1 VRIVAA
7 THRDLEAA
15 IAQGTM
21 RQDLFY
27 RIGEVSVRIPPLRE
41 RESDVILIANYLLR
55 RAAKRNG
62 RTALKLSPEAVAALE
77 RHTWPGN
84 VRELENRIN
93 AASIMT
99 EGQVVGSQDLGLQPG
114 ETDEMDS
121 LNLREVRL
129 RAESR
134 AVGRALAIAGGNISK
149 AAELLG
155 VTRPTLYDLMQ
166 RNIVTPADD

>member
-1 VRIVAA
+1 
-7 THRDLEAA
+7 
-15 IAQGTM
+15 
-21 RQDLFY
+21 
-27 RIGEVSVRIPPLRE
+27 VS
-41 RESDVILIANYLLR
+41 
-55 RAAKRNG
+55 
-62 RTALKLSPEAVAALE
+62 ALE
-77 RHTWPGN
+77 RHSWPGN

-99 EGQVVGSQDLGLQPG
+99 EGQTVGSKDLGLQPA
-114 ETDEMDS
+114 EIDEWDS

-134 AVGRALAIAGGNISK
+134 AVSRALAIAGGNISK

>member
-1 VRIVAA
+1 
-7 THRDLEAA
+7 
-15 IAQGTM
+15 M
-21 RQDLFY
+21 REDLFY

-41 RESDVILIANYLLR
+41 RESDVILIANYLLP
-55 RAAKRNG
+55 RAVKRNG
-62 RTALKLSPEAVAALE
+62 RTALKFSPEAVAALE
-77 RHTWPGN
+77 RHSWPGN

-99 EGQVVGSQDLGLQPG
+99 EGQVVGSKDLGLQPP
-114 ETDEMDS
+114 EIDELDS

-134 AVGRALAIAGGNISK
+134 AMSRALAIAGGNISK

-166 RNIVTPADD
+166 RNMVTPADD